1 MTELLK
7 EKQQSGIR
15 INIVTWKP
23 DMYGFGDSEYWMEL
37 QERMRR
43 NGFEMNL
50 VEDYC
55 QHYCIIDKEIVWY
68 GSMNFLGKKDSE
80 DNLMRV
86 SSKEIASEL
95 LELTFGQGK
104 YAGESM

>member
-15 INIVTWKP
+15 ISIVTWKP